1 MRSSFDFQAV
11 PTLSID
17 YPDAFLRWLH
27 QGPADARTADILQQF
42 GQTVPLL
49 VWRQPSTRS
58 ILLSG
63 YPIFQAIQELGFEQA
78 HCLVLPPDT
87 SPLHR
92 YSLWVLHDLAAL
104 QASPILQ
111 AHLLR
116 QARENLNDEDLYS
129 LLSLMGHKPHRAKL
143 EELGA
148 FLDLCPATVLA
159 CHRGHLSARAV
170 GLMHRLSPADQE
182 VATRL
187 IEQYRPGGSKQFKL
201 VEMITEL
208 VLREGT
214 TVQELVGE
222 WLTDDT
228 EQPADNGPQRIQ
240 GLLQTLSARCWPEK
254 TRLEKQFQQFVRQL
268 HLPEGVAIDPSP
280 SFEDDSVE
288 MRLRFANA
296 DQFLARWDLLKTHLS
311 R

>member
-1 MRSSFDFQAV
+1 MRSSFDFQVV

-17 YPDAFLRWLH
+17 CPDGFVRWLH

-49 VWRQPSTRS
+49 VWQQPSARS

-87 SPLHR
+87 SSLHR

-116 QARENLNDEDLYS
+116 QARQNLNDEDLFS

-143 EELGA
+143 EALDA
-148 FLDLCPATVLA
+148 LLDLCPATILA
-159 CHRGHLSARAV
+159 CHRGLLSTRSV
-170 GLMHRLSPADQE
+170 GLMHRLSPVDQE
-182 VATRL
+182 MATQL

-208 VLREGT
+208 VFREGT

-222 WLTDDT
+222 WLTDT
-228 EQPADNGPQRIQ
+228 KQAACNGPQQIQ

-254 TRLEKQFQQFVRQL
+254 NRLEKQFQQFVRQL
-268 HLPEGVAIDPSP
+268 QLPEGVAIVPSP

-288 MRLRFANA
+288 MRLRFADA
-296 DQFLARWDLLKTHLS
+296 DQFLARWDLLKTRLS